1 MKASLRILVPLA
13 AAVALSACGEAKQEL
28 DAARHDTPRYMGT
41 GVAAFTAPGWKP
53 GDKASWENE
62 LRARAQYGQND
73 YNPSRAN

>member
-1 MKASLRILVPLA
+1 MNASLRILVLMA
-13 AAVALSACGEAKQEL
+13 AAVLLSACGEAKQEL
-28 DAARHDTPRYMGT
+28 GAARQDAPRYMGT

-53 GDKASWENE
+53 SDKASWESE